1 MPLKPCANFI
11 FLFQDPAYKAFAQS
25 LHRKWLSLGKKIR
38 PDVKVNPSSYSL
50 IYLETPFI
58 IPGGRFRECYYW
70 DSYWTIL
77 GLLASEMKE
86 TVKGNM
92 MYRISFE
99 IWYAPLNKIP
109 FFIALMSSVNLN
121 FVLGMLYNFST
132 LVSLYEMIPNGNR
145 VYFTRRSQPPL
156 FISMVNA
163 YYEVQS
169 YIILS

>member
-1 MPLKPCANFI
+1 MLIVI

-38 PDVKVNPSSYSL
+38 PDVKVNPFSYSL
-50 IYLETPFI
+50 IYLENPFI

-77 GLLASEMKE
+77 GLLASEMNE
-86 TVKGNM
+86 TVKGDIMNS
-92 MYRISFE
+92 ISFE
-99 IWYAPLNKIP
+99 IWYVSFYTILI
-109 FFIALMSSVNLN
+109 FFALMPSVYSN
-121 FVLGMLYNFST
+121 FVSGMLYNFST
-132 LVSLYEMIPNGNR
+132 LVSLYGMIPNGNR

-163 YYEVQS
+163 YYEV
-169 YIILS
+169 YDNVILN

>member
-1 MPLKPCANFI
+1 M
-11 FLFQDPAYKAFAQS
+11 
-25 LHRKWLSLGKKIR
+25 
-38 PDVKVNPSSYSL
+38 KVNPFSYSL
-50 IYLETPFI
+50 IYLENPFI

-77 GLLASEMKE
+77 GLLASEMNE
-86 TVKGNM
+86 TVKGDMINS
-92 MYRISFE
+92 ISFE
-99 IWYAPLNKIP
+99 VWYAPLYTIL
-109 FFIALMSSVNLN
+109 FFIDMMQSVNLN
-121 FVLGMLYNFST
+121 IVSGMLYNFST
-132 LVSLYEMIPNGNR
+132 LVSLYGMIPNGNR